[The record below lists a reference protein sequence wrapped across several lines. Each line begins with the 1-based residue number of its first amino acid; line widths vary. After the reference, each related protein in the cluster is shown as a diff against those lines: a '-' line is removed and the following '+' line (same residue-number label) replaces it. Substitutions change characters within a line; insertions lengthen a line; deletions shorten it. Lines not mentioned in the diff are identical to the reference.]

1 MTEEHEIPLILDE
14 IQAGFCRTGT
24 MFAFEEAGI
33 QPDIITMSKAVG
45 GGMPMAVVVYHKKL
59 DKWGPGAHAG
69 TFRGNQIAL
78 ALGSETIKYMKEH
91 KLADHAKAMGEKLRS
106 ALLALQKEHK
116 CVGDIRGRGL
126 MQGVEIVDPKG
137 KPDHIG
143 SLPFASKLASA
154 IQQRCFHHEKL
165 IIETGGRFSCTLRFL
180 PALVITA
187 EELDEVIKRFSNA
200 LKFCEAEH
208 MK

>member
-1 MTEEHEIPLILDE
+1 M
-14 IQAGFCRTGT
+14 G
-24 MFAFEEAGI
+24 
-33 QPDIITMSKAVG
+33 
-45 GGMPMAVVVYHKKL
+45 VYHKKL

-126 MQGVEIVDPKG
+126 MQGVEIVDP
-137 KPDHIG
+137 
-143 SLPFASKLASA
+143 
-154 IQQRCFHHEKL
+154 
-165 IIETGGRFSCTLRFL
+165 GGRFSCTLRFL

-187 EELDEVIKRFSNA
+187 EELDEVIKRFS
-200 LKFCEAEH
+200 
-208 MK
+208 